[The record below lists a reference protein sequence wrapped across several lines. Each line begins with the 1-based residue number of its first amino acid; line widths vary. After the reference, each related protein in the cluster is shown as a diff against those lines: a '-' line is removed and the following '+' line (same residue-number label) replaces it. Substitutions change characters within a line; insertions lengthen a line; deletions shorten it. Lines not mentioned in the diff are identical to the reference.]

1 MAQDKLNR
9 WQIRLFN
16 PDADFAQLL
25 ALRRQLEALEPT
37 GDDTTAEGLRAS
49 FKWHGH
55 NPAQD
60 RWVVTTRAEPEKLLA
75 HAWLFAQ
82 PGVV

>member
-1 MAQDKLNR
+1 MGN
-9 WQIRLFN
+9 
-16 PDADFAQLL
+16 
-25 ALRRQLEALEPT
+25 
-37 GDDTTAEGLRAS
+37 DTTAEGLRAS

-55 NPAQD
+55 DPAQD